1 MSCSRRWIPARSWRP
16 PHSDGRRRKGRS
28 GSGMAG
34 PSRDRKRRA
43 VLWTHRSDG
52 LPDRGRPRQRGGRT
66 HHSSRP
72 RQPIEGTFAPRGH
85 RLHRSRHRRGLCRV
99 VGAGLGQAGA
109 RLSWAAMLFLRSH
122 LSPDHLKSQ
131 IFTVGAGLRT
141 TATAAGAALAA
152 SASGLGGALTVGL
165 IGVIWV
171 LSAAWMTAFPRSAAG
186 S

>member
-1 MSCSRRWIPARSWRP
+1 
-16 PHSDGRRRKGRS
+16 
-28 GSGMAG
+28 
-34 PSRDRKRRA
+34 
-43 VLWTHRSDG
+43 
-52 LPDRGRPRQRGGRT
+52 
-66 HHSSRP
+66 
-72 RQPIEGTFAPRGH
+72 
-85 RLHRSRHRRGLCRV
+85 
-99 VGAGLGQAGA
+99 
-109 RLSWAAMLFLRSH
+109 MLFLRSH